1 MDERRAREIASSP
14 VMANV
19 TLDGKRIYI
28 ENVNGRIGSANIHE
42 LDNPENKL
50 EVPIASLIEH

>member
-1 MDERRAREIASSP
+1 MDVRRAQEIASSP

-28 ENVNGRIGSANIHE
+28 DHVNGRIGSANIHH
-42 LDNPENKL
+42 LDSPDYKM
-50 EVPIASLIEH
+50 EVPLVSLIEH